1 LAAYGG
7 ALTGIGGLGSS
18 SSGKSSGS
26 SFGVSLKVPSFPGQG

>member
-18 SSGKSSGS
+18 SSGKSSGNS
-26 SFGVSLKVPSFPGQG
+26 AGFGFTLPLPISF